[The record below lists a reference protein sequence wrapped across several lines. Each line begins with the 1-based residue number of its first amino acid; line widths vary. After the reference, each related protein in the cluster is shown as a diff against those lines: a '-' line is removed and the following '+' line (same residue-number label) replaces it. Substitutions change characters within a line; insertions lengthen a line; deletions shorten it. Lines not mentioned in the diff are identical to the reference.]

1 MDATTMLDRA
11 TALPESIA
19 EILPRHTTGTQRGT
33 DNDSVAIVRS
43 DLEFPREQPKW
54 GDDDYNDD
62 SLCTFSHATH

>member
-43 DLEFPREQPKW
+43 DLEFPREQPK
-54 GDDDYNDD
+54 
-62 SLCTFSHATH
+62 